1 MADSETE
8 TETAFVTIPLDDGA
22 IVLVRA
28 ILEEER
34 GKPVS
39 FKEVDSMMET
49 VLRKLVQTSKSLQK
63 SKSIPIQDS

>member
-8 TETAFVTIPLDDGA
+8 TALVTIPLDDGA

>member
-8 TETAFVTIPLDDGA
+8 TAIVTIPLDDGA

-49 VLRKLVQTSKSLQK
+49 VLRKLVQTSKSLEGNAA
-63 SKSIPIQDS
+63 S

>member
-8 TETAFVTIPLDDGA
+8 TAIVTIPLDDGA

>member
-8 TETAFVTIPLDDGA
+8 TAIVTIPLDDGA

-63 SKSIPIQDS
+63 

>member
-8 TETAFVTIPLDDGA
+8 TAQVTINLDDGT

-28 ILEEER
+28 ILEGER

-39 FKEVDSMMET
+39 FEEVDSAMET
-49 VLRKLVQTSKSLQK
+49 ALRKLVQTSKSLQENT
-63 SKSIPIQDS
+63 SL